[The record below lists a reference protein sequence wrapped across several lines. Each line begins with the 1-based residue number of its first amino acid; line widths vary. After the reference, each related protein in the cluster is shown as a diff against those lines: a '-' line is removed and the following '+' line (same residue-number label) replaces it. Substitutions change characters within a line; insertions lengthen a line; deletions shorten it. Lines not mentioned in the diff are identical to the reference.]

1 MLSINRKR
9 KMIDD
14 LMKKLPDDVVMY
26 QLKTNYHIFRL
37 NNRRIRALF
46 VNIFL
51 KDKRVT
57 QVKTIVIHVTLV
69 PNTSQI
75 L

>member
-1 MLSINRKR
+1 
-9 KMIDD
+9 MIDV
-14 LMKKLPDDVVMY
+14 LIKKLPDDVVMY
-26 QLKTNYHIFRL
+26 QLKKNYHIFRL

-69 PNTSQI
+69 PNTSQM

>member
-1 MLSINRKR
+1 MLSIDRKR

-26 QLKTNYHIFRL
+26 QPKTNYHIFRL